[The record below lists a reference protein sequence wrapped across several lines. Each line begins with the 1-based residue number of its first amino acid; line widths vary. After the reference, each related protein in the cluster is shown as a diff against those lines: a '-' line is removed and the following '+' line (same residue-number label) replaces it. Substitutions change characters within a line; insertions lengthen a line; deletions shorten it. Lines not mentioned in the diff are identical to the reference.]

1 MADALYEQYMEIS
14 RDNGLLKREV
24 AEMQKLVHTLQVR
37 VKELN
42 EELYRLR
49 KENK

>member
-1 MADALYEQYMEIS
+1 MADALYEQCMEIS
-14 RDNGLLKREV
+14 RENGLLKREV
-24 AEMQKLVHTLQVR
+24 AEMQKLAHTLQVR